1 MRKEIGLLRA
11 FSIDIYFITL
21 LEEGKLYSVSC
32 LLILQTLLLW
42 HTSLR
47 NNLEKRKKAEVTVFQ
62 SSQTYTRMCLPSA
75 SNRVLFTQS
84 LIYLTSSCLA
94 TSCIRILHPQPE
106 SFRGWR
112 LLFGEEVCLM
122 SFLCSCHQHCLTLQ
136 TLTKNPKYP
145 SDHQCLPWASRSP
158 RTGFA
163 HITNN

>member
-84 LIYLTSSCLA
+84 LIAFLYSTLNNFGHDTLKL
-94 TSCIRILHPQPE
+94 IH
-106 SFRGWR
+106 FVNW
-112 LLFGEEVCLM
+112 LF
-122 SFLCSCHQHCLTLQ
+122 FLPL
-136 TLTKNPKYP
+136 
-145 SDHQCLPWASRSP
+145 
-158 RTGFA
+158 
-163 HITNN
+163 